1 MTPHHSASQGRQR
14 KVEGPARRRSPSDNR
29 VLVELIDE
37 RIEPQQHFP
46 DRYLHPHVRWGLRLV
61 DLLHAVTS
69 ILLSFVEAQI
79 GLMQKRLRCQF

>member
-1 MTPHHSASQGRQR
+1 MTLPHSASVGSRR
-14 KVEGPARRRSPSDNR
+14 KVEGPARRRRPSDNR

-46 DRYLHPHVRWGLRLV
+46 DRYLHPDVRWGLRLV

-79 GLMQKRLRCQF
+79 GLMQKRLRRQF